1 MRTKDGGF
9 ILDEREAF
17 APWYPL
23 LEEAKEK
30 KQTEQEDE
38 HEAQ

>member
-17 APWYPL
+17 DLWYPP

-30 KQTEQEDE
+30 KKID
-38 HEAQ
+38 